1 MHEGSNNHEVEPTQG
16 DHLVD
21 RLDPGVAGRN
31 RRGVQFSNVAFLGT
45 YAVWLALVSAVLM
58 LLATYLKGL

>member
-1 MHEGSNNHEVEPTQG
+1 LILALLAVIGAVF
-16 DHLVD
+16 D
-21 RLDPGVAGRN
+21 
-31 RRGVQFSNVAFLGT
+31 VAFLGT

>member
-1 MHEGSNNHEVEPTQG
+1 MKGAITMKLNQPKVITWWIG
-16 DHLVD
+16 LILALLALIGAV
-21 RLDPGVAGRN
+21 
-31 RRGVQFSNVAFLGT
+31 FSNVAFLGT